1 MREKSKFGAI
11 LATAALG
18 LLALALLTPQA
29 GAAQKA
35 PALTS
40 TPQYEAFNEFV
51 AKMRDERRDAHTPAQ
66 KSTYERQLT
75 AKHTAVVNR
84 SNALFQRGKREA
96 KAETQTRFKS
106 ASKKIRK
113 AEAAELAELRAEY
126 GDKLDAAAT
135 SFRGS
140 VNSLQAR
147 FDRRYT
153 TVQRQISEL
162 RKRKAKAK
170 SLVRKD
176 RIQGQINVLVQ
187 EVNNSRSQEREAM
200 TKLKDRYAQKK
211 RTIRA
216 AQIADAT
223 EIKETRQEAV
233 DSLRQRWN
241 RGYETRLDNLR
252 TRRTNQASS
261 LEAKLA
267 AGRAAIAAMP
277 TAG

>member
-18 LLALALLTPQA
+18 LLALALLAPQA

-40 TPQYEAFNEFV
+40 TPQYQAFNEFV
-51 AKMRDERRDAHTPAQ
+51 VKLREERRDAHSPAQ
-66 KSTYERQLT
+66 KTTYERQLT

-84 SNALFQRGKREA
+84 SNGLFQRGKREA
-96 KAETQTRFKS
+96 KAETQRRFKS

-113 AEAAELAELRAEY
+113 AEAAELAELRGEY
-126 GDKLDAAAT
+126 ADKLDAAAD

-140 VNSLQAR
+140 VNSLEAK

-153 TVQRQISEL
+153 TVQRQIREL
-162 RKRKAKAK
+162 RTRKAKAK

-176 RIQGQINVLVQ
+176 QIQGQINVLVQ
-187 EVNNSRSQEREAM
+187 EVSDSRGQEREAM
-200 TKLKDRYAQKK
+200 TKLKDRYAQKL
-211 RTIRA
+211 RAIRA
-216 AQIADAT
+216 AKTADTT
-223 EIKETRQEAV
+223 EVKESRQESV
-233 DSLRQRWN
+233 DALRQRWN
-241 RGYETRLDNLR
+241 RGYETRLANLR